1 MLSGNTVAVKGNN
14 VTVSGSAV
22 VADNTLRLDAAQ
34 NLNIV
39 AAEQQQS
46 EFHLQEKTKSGLM
59 SSGGIGFTVGK
70 SMQRTTA

>member
-46 EFHLQEKTKSGLM
+46 EFHPKSGLM